1 MIRYTHH
8 PPQDVPEDLVNL
20 GFVPAD
26 KIGELRA
33 SGLTV
38 AIGKMLKLASQVE
51 ATWRLH
57 GGYMLKL
64 ASQVRLHGA
73 VTSRL
78 HRGYIA
84 VTSRLHR
91 GYMAQIGFSGRRAE
105 GGDAADGR
113 REQGEVRCRPRRV

>member
-78 HRGYIA
+78 HRGY
-84 VTSRLHR
+84 
-91 GYMAQIGFSGRRAE
+91 MAQIGFSGRRAE